1 MKPKR
6 WKSYL
11 TAVIV
16 ILLFA
21 GFFPGEDDIYFQIS
35 KNIDLFGKVYKEI
48 SLNYVDDINP
58 EQFMRAGIE
67 GMLNTLD
74 PYTIFIDGNK
84 KDEIDLITS
93 GKYGGV
99 GISIGVR
106 GGAVTVVEVLDGYSA
121 QRQGIRIGDEII
133 GADSVGISPENIDE
147 VSNLVKGKPGT
158 TVELTIVRNEEQDT
172 IHFNLVREEVLVKNL
187 TFYGFVPEN
196 SNNVYLKLSSF
207 SRSAASEVLN
217 ALKELKAKKEIKS
230 IVLDLRGNPGGLLD
244 VAVDICDKFLPKGDL
259 IVTTKGRD
267 DTNINHYYAEQEPL
281 VGNAK
286 LVVLINNGSA
296 SASEIVA
303 GAMQDHDRGIILGT
317 KSYGKGL
324 VQTIIPL
331 NYNTSLKIT
340 TAKYYTPSGRCIQK
354 INYAEN
360 NKVIAGAD
368 SILANKYLTDN
379 KRPVYGAG
387 GITPDTTIDYKIEG
401 GVTKYLLAKGM
412 FFKYAD
418 HYYYNHQDG
427 SFSSIKND
435 KLFDNFKNYLENE
448 NFNYSSD
455 AEKAINKLI
464 ADADTKQLSP
474 SIHSELRKLKEQF
487 NQIDGSELQIYKS
500 EIVRE
505 LKAELASR
513 YLGSEGRV
521 EESLDNDP
529 QFQAAVSILSNEKIY
544 DTLLNYHPEKIRD

>member
-1 MKPKR
+1 MKLKH

-11 TAVIV
+11 TGILV
-16 ILLFA
+16 ILLFS
-21 GFFPGEDDIYFQIS
+21 GFFPGEDDVYFQIS

-48 SLNYVDDINP
+48 SLNYVDNINP

-74 PYTIFIDGNK
+74 PYTIFIDGDK
-84 KDEIDLITS
+84 KDEIDLITN

-106 GGAVTVVEVLDGYSA
+106 GNSVTVVEVLDGYSA

-133 GADSVGISPENIDE
+133 AADSVKITPENIDD
-147 VSNLVKGKPGT
+147 VSKLVKGEPGT
-158 TVELTIVRNEEQDT
+158 PVNLTIVRNEERDT
-172 IHFNLVREEVLVKNL
+172 INFNLIREEVIVRNL
-187 TFYGFVPEN
+187 TYYGFMPEN

-207 SRSAASEVLN
+207 SRSAASEVLD

-244 VAVDICDKFLPKGDL
+244 VAADICDKFLPKGDL

-267 DTNINHYYAEQEPL
+267 DANINHYYADQEPI
-281 VGNAK
+281 VGKAR
-286 LVVLINNGSA
+286 LVVLINSGSA

-303 GAMQDHDRGIILGT
+303 GAMQDHDRGVIVGT

-324 VQTIIPL
+324 VQTITPL
-331 NYNTSLKIT
+331 SYNSSLKIT

-360 NKVIAGAD
+360 NKVIANAD
-368 SILANKYLTDN
+368 SILNSKYLTDN

-387 GITPDTTIDYKIEG
+387 GISPDSTVEYKIEG
-401 GVTKYLLAKGM
+401 DVTRNLLAKGL

-418 HYYYNHQDG
+418 HYYYNNPDQ
-427 SFSSIKND
+427 SFSSIKD
-435 KLFDNFKNYLENE
+435 EKLFTGFEKYLKDE
-448 NFNYSSD
+448 NFEYSSD
-455 AEKAINKLI
+455 AEKAVNKLI
-464 ADADTKQLSP
+464 ADADNKKLDQ
-474 SIHSELRKLKEQF
+474 SIRSELEKLKQQF
-487 NQIDGSELQIYKS
+487 NQIDGSEFKIYKA
-500 EIVRE
+500 EIIRE
-505 LKAELASR
+505 LRAELASR

-521 EESLDNDP
+521 EEALDNDP
-529 QFQAAVSILSNEKIY
+529 QFQTALSILSNVKLY
-544 DTLLNYHPEKIRD
+544 DRILKYQ

>member
-1 MKPKR
+1 MKLKN
-6 WKSYL
+6 WKSYI
-11 TAVIV
+11 TGAMV
-16 ILLFA
+16 ILLFS
-21 GFFPGEDDIYFQIS
+21 GFFPGEDDVYFQIS

-48 SLNYVDDINP
+48 SLNYVDNIDP

-74 PYTIFIDGNK
+74 PYTIFIDGDK

-106 GGAVTVVEVLDGYSA
+106 GSSVTVVEVLDGYSA

-133 GADSVGISPENIDE
+133 AADSVRITPENIDD
-147 VSNLVKGKPGT
+147 VSQLVKGEPGT
-158 TVELTIVRNEEQDT
+158 SVNLTIVRNEERDT
-172 IHFNLVREEVLVKNL
+172 INFNLIREEVIVKNL
-187 TFYGFVPEN
+187 TYYGFMPEN

-207 SRSAASEVLN
+207 SRSAASEILD

-244 VAVDICDKFLPKGDL
+244 VAADICDKFLPKGDL

-267 DTNINHYYAEQEPL
+267 DTNVNHYYAEQEPF

-286 LVVLINNGSA
+286 LVVLINQGSA

-303 GAMQDHDRGIILGT
+303 GAMQDHDRGVIVGT

-324 VQTIIPL
+324 VQTITPL
-331 NYNTSLKIT
+331 NYNASLKIT

-354 INYAEN
+354 INYAEH
-360 NKVIAGAD
+360 NKVITNAD
-368 SILANKYLTDN
+368 SILNSKYLTDN

-387 GITPDTTIDYKIEG
+387 GITPDSTVEYKIEG
-401 GVTKYLLAKGM
+401 DVTQNLLAQGM
-412 FFKYAD
+412 FFKFAD
-418 HYYYNHQDG
+418 HYYYNHPDET
-427 SFSSIKND
+427 FSSIKDD
-435 KLFDNFKNYLENE
+435 KIFSDFDKYLKEE
-448 NFNYSSD
+448 KFDYSSD
-455 AEKAINKLI
+455 AEKAVNKLI
-464 ADADTKQLSP
+464 ADAESKKLDAAIS
-474 SIHSELRKLKEQF
+474 SELQKLKQQF
-487 NQIDGSELQIYKS
+487 NQIDGSEFKIYKV
-500 EIVRE
+500 EIIRE

-513 YLGSEGRV
+513 YLGSEGRI
-521 EESLDNDP
+521 EEALDNDP
-529 QFQAAVSILSNEKIY
+529 QFQAAISILSNDKNY
-544 DTLLNYHPEKIRD
+544 NRLLNYH

>member
-1 MKPKR
+1 MKMKH
-6 WKSYL
+6 WKLYL
-11 TAVIV
+11 TGLLVIM
-16 ILLFA
+16 LFS
-21 GFFPGEDDIYFQIS
+21 GFFSGGDDVYFQIS

-48 SLNYVDDINP
+48 SLNYVDNINP

-74 PYTIFIDGNK
+74 PYTIYIDGDK
-84 KDEIDLITS
+84 KDEIDLITN

-106 GGAVTVVEVLDGYSA
+106 GNSVTVVEVLDGYSA

-133 GADSVGISPENIDE
+133 KADSVEITPENIDD
-147 VSNLVKGKPGT
+147 VSRLVKGEPGT
-158 TVELTIVRNEEQDT
+158 TVNLMILRNEEKDT
-172 IHFNLVREEVLVKNL
+172 INFSLIREEVLVKNL
-187 TFYGFVPEN
+187 TYYGFVPEY
-196 SNNVYLKLSSF
+196 SNNVYLKLSGF
-207 SRSAASEVLN
+207 TRSAASEVLD
-217 ALKELKAKKEIKS
+217 ALKELRAKKEIQS

-267 DTNINHYYAEQEPL
+267 DSNVNHYYADQEPL

-286 LVVLINNGSA
+286 LVVLINQGSA

-303 GAMQDHDRGIILGT
+303 GAIQDHDRGVIIGT

-324 VQTIIPL
+324 VQTITPL
-331 NYNTSLKIT
+331 NYNASLKIT

-360 NKVIAGAD
+360 NKVITDAD
-368 SILANKYLTDN
+368 SILNSKYLTDN

-387 GITPDTTIDYKIEG
+387 GITPDSTVEFKIEG
-401 GVTKYLLAKGM
+401 DLTQNLLAKGM
-412 FFKYAD
+412 FFKFAD
-418 HYYYNHQDG
+418 HYYYNHPDDK
-427 SFSSIKND
+427 FSSLNAD
-435 KLFDNFKNYLENE
+435 KLFSGFEKYLKQESFE
-448 NFNYSSD
+448 YSSE
-455 AEKAINKLI
+455 AEKAVNKLI
-464 ADADTKQLSP
+464 ADADSKKLDSG
-474 SIHSELRKLKEQF
+474 IRSELKKLKEQF
-487 NQIDGSELQIYKS
+487 NQIDGSEFRIYKA
-500 EIVRE
+500 EMVRE

-521 EESLDNDP
+521 EEALDNDP
-529 QFQAAVSILSNEKIY
+529 QFQTAVSVLSKTKEYNR
-544 DTLLNYHPEKIRD
+544 LLNYQ

>member
-1 MKPKR
+1 MNLKH

-11 TAVIV
+11 TGVLV
-16 ILLFA
+16 ILLFS
-21 GFFPGEDDIYFQIS
+21 GFFPGEDDVYFQIS

-74 PYTIFIDGNK
+74 PYTIFIDGDK
-84 KDEIDLITS
+84 KDEIDLITN

-106 GGAVTVVEVLDGYSA
+106 GSSVTVVEVLDGYSA

-133 GADSVGISPENIDE
+133 AADSVQITPENIDD
-147 VSNLVKGKPGT
+147 VSRLVKGEPGT
-158 TVELTIVRNEEQDT
+158 SVNLTIVRNEERDT
-172 IHFNLVREEVLVKNL
+172 INFNLIREEVLVKNL
-187 TFYGFVPEN
+187 TYYGFMPEN

-207 SRSAASEVLN
+207 SRSAASEVLD
-217 ALKELKAKKEIKS
+217 ALKELKAQKEIKS

-244 VAVDICDKFLPKGDL
+244 VAADICDKFLPKGDL

-267 DTNINHYYAEQEPL
+267 DTNVSHYYADQEPI
-281 VGNAK
+281 VGQAK
-286 LVVLINNGSA
+286 LVVLINQGSA

-303 GAMQDHDRGIILGT
+303 GAMQDHDRGVILGT

-324 VQTIIPL
+324 VQTITPL
-331 NYNTSLKIT
+331 SYNASLKIT

-360 NKVIAGAD
+360 NKVISGAD
-368 SILANKYLTDN
+368 SILSSEYLTDN

-387 GITPDTTIDYKIEG
+387 GITPDSTVEYTIEG
-401 GVTKYLLAKGM
+401 DVTKNLLAKGL
-412 FFKYAD
+412 FFKFAD
-418 HYYYNHQDG
+418 HYYYNHSQEK
-427 SFSSIKND
+427 FSSIKDD
-435 KLFDNFKNYLENE
+435 KLFSSFEKYLEDE
-448 NFNYSSD
+448 NFEYSSD

-464 ADADTKQLSP
+464 TDADSKNLDS
-474 SIHSELRKLKEQF
+474 SIRSELKKLKEQF
-487 NQIDGSELQIYKS
+487 NQIDGSEFKIYKT
-500 EIVRE
+500 ELVKE

-513 YLGSEGRV
+513 YLGSEGRIK
-521 EESLDNDP
+521 EALDNDP
-529 QFQAAVSILSNEKIY
+529 QFQAAVSVLSNLKTY
-544 DTLLNYHPEKIRD
+544 NRLLNYH